1 MKSYKI
7 LLVLAFIS
15 VATSVLAD
23 EGMWFVGNLSKQTQQ
38 KMRQRGASLKNKKL
52 YNEKR
57 PSLKDAIVS
66 FGGFCS
72 GVMVSEEG
80 LLFTNHHCG
89 FNTIHELSSLETN
102 YIKEGFVAERL
113 VDELPCPDLYV
124 SFLVSTQEVTDRVL
138 SSVTND
144 MAEAQRNQVVDSIM
158 LVIESEYSAKDP
170 DLTYKVDAFYN
181 GNEYWL
187 SAYQNYYDVRLV
199 FAPPSSIGKFGWDT
213 DNWVW
218 PRHTGDFSVFRVYAD
233 EKNQPADFS
242 EENKPY
248 QPKYVAPISLKGYE
262 EGDFC
267 MTLGYPGSTNR
278 YLSSFGI
285 DELLY
290 GPNQALIDVRGVKQK
305 LWKDAMN
312 RDEEIQA
319 KYASKYAKS
328 SNYWKNAIGQKQS
341 IKERRIIEQR
351 QEQEVDLQNRI
362 TSDPKERELNLR
374 LLTELNLH
382 YMQRREV
389 SKAMAYF
396 GECFLN
402 GPELT
407 QLSLDIMNFDYE
419 GEEEVVKK
427 SIAKFL
433 TRYDELNLALD
444 REVFIALLK
453 LYQEKIDPIYL
464 PQVYQTIAM
473 DYNDSIE
480 LYVEEL
486 YAKSTLTTPEGLY
499 TLLGDSP
506 DTFYDDPAID
516 LIMDLIVKYYDLN
529 FGVTQS
535 THEINRLER
544 EYNRLIRNFNP
555 KGNYYSDANFT
566 MRLSYGTVASYSP
579 ADGVDYSYYTTSK
592 GIFEKIKAY
601 PDDPDFHVSSLVQN
615 LLKQKDF
622 GRYGNA
628 KGELPVCFISD
639 NDITGG
645 NSGSAMFNGRGELLG
660 LAFDGN
666 WEAMSS
672 DYLYEPK
679 LQRCIGVDVRY
690 ILFLMERSQKAI
702 RLLNELKIK

>member
-1 MKSYKI
+1 MKFDKI
-7 LLVLAFIS
+7 LLIFAFLGIT
-15 VATSVLAD
+15 TSVLAD

-38 KMRQRGASLKNKKL
+38 KMKQRGASLKNKKL

-72 GVMVSEEG
+72 GVMVSDEG

-89 FNTIHELSSLETN
+89 FNAIHELSSLENN

-124 SFLVSTQEVTDRVL
+124 SFLVSTQEVTSRVL
-138 SSVTND
+138 SAVSLGMT
-144 MAEAQRNQVVDSIM
+144 ESERNQAVDSM
-158 LVIESEYSAKDP
+158 LLVIESEYSANEP
-170 DLTYKVDAFYN
+170 NLTYKVDAFYD

-233 EKNQPADFS
+233 AANQPADFS
-242 EENKPY
+242 ETNQPFR
-248 QPKYVAPISLKGYE
+248 PKYVAPISLDGYE
-262 EGDFC
+262 EGNFC
-267 MTLGYPGSTNR
+267 MTLGYPGSTHR

-285 DELLY
+285 EELLY

-312 RDEEIQA
+312 ADEEIQA
-319 KYASKYAKS
+319 QYASKYAKS
-328 SNYWKNAIGQKQS
+328 SNYWKNAIGQKRS

-351 QEQEVDLQNRI
+351 QEQEVELQNRI
-362 TSDPKERELNLR
+362 TADEGERYLNLR

-407 QLSLDIMNFDYE
+407 QLSLDILNFDYE
-419 GEEEVVKK
+419 GEEETVKK
-427 SIAKFL
+427 GIAHFL
-433 TRYDELNLALD
+433 TRYDELNLTLD
-444 REVFIALLK
+444 REVFAAMLK
-453 LYQEKIDPIYL
+453 LYQEKIDPIYH
-464 PQVYQTIAM
+464 PQVYQTIAS
-473 DYNDSIE
+473 DYNNSIS
-480 LYVEEL
+480 LYVDDL
-486 YAKSTLTTPEGLY
+486 YTKSILTTSEGLY
-499 TLLGDSP
+499 TLLGDSS
-506 DTFYDDPAID
+506 DVFYDDVAID
-516 LIMDLIVKYYDLN
+516 LVMDLLVKYYELN
-529 FGVTQS
+529 FGVTQA
-535 THEINRLER
+535 TNEINRLER
-544 EYNRLIRNFNP
+544 EYNRLIRKFNP

-601 PDDPDFHVSSLVQN
+601 PDDPDFHVSSLIQN
-615 LLKQKDF
+615 LLQQKDF
-622 GRYGNA
+622 GRYANA

-645 NSGSAMFNGRGELLG
+645 NSGSAMFNGKGELLG

-690 ILFLMERSQKAI
+690 ILFLIEQSHKAT

>member
-1 MKSYKI
+1 MKPYRFFLI
-7 LLVLAFIS
+7 LSLLCM
-15 VATSVLAD
+15 TSFVFAD

-38 KMRQRGASLKNKKL
+38 AMKQKGASLRNKKL

-57 PSLKDAIVS
+57 PSLKDAVVS

-72 GVMVSEEG
+72 GVMVSEDG

-89 FNTIHELSSLETN
+89 FNAIHELSSLETN
-102 YIKEGFVAERL
+102 YIKDGFVAERL

-138 SSVTND
+138 SSVTKN
-144 MAEAQRNQVVDSIM
+144 MTEAQRNQVVDSIM
-158 LVIESEYSAKDP
+158 LVIESEYSAKKP
-170 DLTYKVDAFYN
+170 DLIYKVDAFYG

-187 SAYQNYYDVRLV
+187 SVYQNYYDVRLV
-199 FAPPSSIGKFGWDT
+199 FAPPSSVGKFGWDT

-248 QPKYVAPISLKGYE
+248 HPKYVAPISLKGYE

-267 MTLGYPGSTNR
+267 LTLGYPGSTHR

-285 DELLY
+285 EELLY
-290 GPNQALIDVRGVKQK
+290 GPNQALIDVRGVKQG
-305 LWKDAMN
+305 LWKEAMN
-312 RDEEIQA
+312 KDEKIQA
-319 KYASKYAKS
+319 NYASKYAKS

-341 IKERRIIEQR
+341 IKDRRIIEQR
-351 QEQEVDLQNRI
+351 QEQETNLQNCI
-362 TSDPKERELNLR
+362 ESDATERNQNLR
-374 LLTELNLH
+374 LLTELNLN
-382 YMQRREV
+382 YLQRREV

-396 GECFLN
+396 GECFMN

-407 QLSLDIMNFDYE
+407 QLSLEILNFDYE
-419 GEEEVVKK
+419 GEEDVVKK
-427 SIAKFL
+427 SINNFL
-433 TRYDELNLALD
+433 TRYDELDLALD
-444 REVFIALLK
+444 KEVFVAMLK
-453 LYQEKIDPIYL
+453 LYHEKIDPIYY
-464 PQVYQTIAM
+464 PQVYQSIAV

-480 LYVEEL
+480 LYVEDL
-486 YAKSTLTTPEGLY
+486 YTKSILTTPKGLH
-499 TLLGDSP
+499 TLLADSLN
-506 DTFYDDPAID
+506 TFYDDPAVN
-516 LIMDLIVKYYDLN
+516 LVMDLLVKYYDLN
-529 FGVTQS
+529 FSVTQS
-535 THEINRLER
+535 THEINKLER
-544 EYNRLIRNFNP
+544 EYNRLIRSCNP
-555 KGNYYSDANFT
+555 DNYYSDANFT

-592 GIFEKIKAY
+592 GVFEKIKAY

-645 NSGSAMFNGRGELLG
+645 NSGSAMFNGKGELLG

-672 DYLYEPK
+672 DYSYEPK

-690 ILFLMERSQKAI
+690 ILFLMEHSQKAA